1 MNAVHGYRQLRDAV
15 DVRNARRSIT
25 DEQRRDQDK
34 QQQLSPT
41 PKTTLQ
47 EQRTHHHPLKPHR
60 QHEWWRTEREPNA
73 SLDEMYAKQRQL
85 QDDVRRQEQN
95 AWLGKHAKQRRFEF
109 SAEQKR
115 MLRQWF
121 NALDADGSGK
131 ISVEVRPDCSVM

>member
-1 MNAVHGYRQLRDAV
+1 MNAVHGYGQLRDAA
-15 DVRNARRSIT
+15 DVRNARRSIA
-25 DEQRRDQDK
+25 DEQRRDQDR
-34 QQQLSPT
+34 QLSPT

-60 QHEWWRTEREPNA
+60 RHEWWRTERDPNA
-73 SLDEMYAKQRQL
+73 SPDETYAKQRQL